1 MRLRERVREER
12 GFTLVELLTVL
23 AMLVIV
29 VATLSSVLI
38 SANNTEREM
47 TRRFGSQ
54 VNARIALDKLRRE
67 IHCASSVSPT
77 GTGSSITIVLG
88 SRCPFAGGSTVNW
101 CTQSSG
107 GGQYALYR
115 RVTSACDTTGT
126 KLVDYLTLANVFTVT
141 PSTSSSLAYVSVDL
155 PVDTMQQSGL
165 SDYRLTDDIVLRN
178 STRS

>member
-1 MRLRERVREER
+1 MSIRGRVRDER
-12 GFTLVELLTVL
+12 AFTLVELLTVI
-23 AMLVIV
+23 AMLILV
-29 VATLSSVLI
+29 VGTLSSVLI

-67 IHCASSVSPT
+67 IHCASSVSPS
-77 GTGSSITIVLG
+77 GTSSSITIVLG

-115 RVTSACDTTGT
+115 QVTSTCSTGST
-126 KLVDYLTLANVFTVT
+126 KLVEYLTQANVFTVT
-141 PSTSSSLAYVSVDL
+141 AQSSSTLAYVSVDL
-155 PVDTMQQSGL
+155 PIDTMQPSGL
-165 SDYRLTDDIVLRN
+165 PDYRLTDDIVLRN

>member
-1 MRLRERVREER
+1 MRLRERVRDER

-38 SANNTEREM
+38 EANNTETEM

-77 GTGSSITIVLG
+77 GTSSSITIVLG
-88 SRCPFAGGSTVNW
+88 SRCPFAGGSTVTW
-101 CTQSSG
+101 CTQSSS

-115 RVTSACDTTGT
+115 QVTSTCTTSST
-126 KLVDYLTLANVFTVT
+126 KLVEYLTLGNVFTVT
-141 PSTSSSLAYVSVDL
+141 PQSSSSLAYVSVDL
-155 PVDTMQQSGL
+155 PIDTVQSSGL
-165 SDYRLTDDIVLRN
+165 PDYRLTDDIVLRN